1 MMWAFFNMAVIAISF
16 PIWNRFHTG
25 KERFAPLETIA
36 VMMVTGLGT
45 ALIVRF
51 V

>member
-1 MMWAFFNMAVIAISF
+1 MAFIAISF
-16 PIWNRFHTG
+16 PIWNKFHTG
-25 KERFAPLETIA
+25 KERFTVLEILA